1 MLHRYATAQFDEQHA
16 SRKLSSEELAAYVA
30 VDSNGVS
37 DADSECRTHVRNTC
51 KQLDAQLELGKL
63 DLGPLKQHF
72 PGKGMQLATWQLLCT
87 DAGLA
92 LMKVVHRFL
101 SSLNVPVSGA
111 DEAGSLDDNN
121 HPFRTNG
128 KRPANT
134 KAAQILAAAAAGDP
148 DAVELVEQYGLDK
161 PSNAIDFDAEDGP
174 RGGGSGAAAKRARVD
189 KTSANAG
196 KLKHRGD
203 GAGILGD
210 ALKDATAAQSSSQ
223 LEAIKLQMA
232 ANAETFKAATLA
244 TQQLFQQQLAA
255 DKAVRDQQR
264 LDDLADENRR
274 RDEREKA
281 TELRREANNR
291 RYQAQDTATAKNT
304 LDQSLQKAQDRHEDK
319 SHALAGLINIEADG
333 NGLRGAARS
342 SFISDRIKALQEHID
357 RTRDRA
363 ERAANQSFAA
373 TMQTIQAA
381 YAN

>member
-1 MLHRYATAQFDEQHA
+1 
-16 SRKLSSEELAAYVA
+16 
-30 VDSNGVS
+30 
-37 DADSECRTHVRNTC
+37 
-51 KQLDAQLELGKL
+51 
-63 DLGPLKQHF
+63 
-72 PGKGMQLATWQLLCT
+72 
-87 DAGLA
+87 
-92 LMKVVHRFL
+92 
-101 SSLNVPVSGA
+101 
-111 DEAGSLDDNN
+111 
-121 HPFRTNG
+121 
-128 KRPANT
+128 
-134 KAAQILAAAAAGDP
+134 
-148 DAVELVEQYGLDK
+148 
-161 PSNAIDFDAEDGP
+161 
-174 RGGGSGAAAKRARVD
+174 
-189 KTSANAG
+189 
-196 KLKHRGD
+196 
-203 GAGILGD
+203 
-210 ALKDATAAQSSSQ
+210 
-223 LEAIKLQMA
+223 MA

-363 ERAANQSFAA
+363 ERAAN
-373 TMQTIQAA
+373 
-381 YAN
+381 